1 MQLVG
6 TFPLAPRILRPK
18 VNADHERSQ
27 MTAYAMTPDPARD
40 YSLIGRD
47 SERALAQ
54 GLVAAEWYHS
64 EIPRKRMKALM
75 RRTDGPAI
83 RDTILWF
90 ALLAASGLGG
100 YWFWGSWACVPFFL
114 GYGILYGTAS
124 DSRWHESG
132 HGTAFRTAWLNDA
145 LYQLASFMNM
155 KEPTLWRWSHA
166 RHHTDTIIV
175 GRDREILAMRPPD
188 VARLVLNVVGLRDAL
203 DVVVS
208 VVRHA
213 GGRLTAEEA
222 TFIPEGE
229 RHRVHLEARV
239 WVAIYAIVVAIA
251 VGLDSWL
258 PLMYVGLPSLYGR
271 WLAHYFA
278 FTQHAGLA
286 ENVLDHRL
294 NSRTVYMNP
303 VLRFL
308 YWNMNYHI
316 EHHMFPMVPYHA
328 LPELHREL
336 RHDLPVPCRS
346 TIAAYREILPALRR
360 QMREPGYH
368 LQPQLPPTA
377 KPFRPEL
384 HEVVVG
390 ATDD

>member
-1 MQLVG
+1 
-6 TFPLAPRILRPK
+6 
-18 VNADHERSQ
+18 
-27 MTAYAMTPDPARD
+27 MTTGMKRD

-47 SERALAQ
+47 SERAQEQ
-54 GLVAAEWYHS
+54 GLVAAEWYHTD
-64 EIPRKRMKALM
+64 IPRKRIKALM
-75 RRTDGPAI
+75 RRRNGPAI
-83 RDTILWF
+83 RDTAIWLS
-90 ALLAASGLGG
+90 LLALSGFGG

-114 GYGILYGTAS
+114 CYGVLYGSAS

-132 HGTAFRTAWLNDA
+132 HGTAFRTSWLNDA

-188 VARLVLNVVGLRDAL
+188 ALRLVLNVFGVREVL
-203 DVVVS
+203 DVAVS

-213 GGRLTAEEA
+213 GGRLTAEEL
-222 TFIPEGE
+222 TFIPESE
-229 RHRVHLEARV
+229 RRRVYREARA
-239 WVAIYAIVVAIA
+239 WVAIYGVVIAAAIYL
-251 VGLDSWL
+251 GTFL

-308 YWNMNYHI
+308 YWNMNFHV

-328 LPELHREL
+328 LPALHEEL
-336 RHDLPVPCRS
+336 RADLAAPCRS

-360 QMREPGYH
+360 QLREPEWF
-368 LQPQLPPTA
+368 LERKLPASA
-377 KPFRPEL
+377 KPFRADL
-384 HEVVVG
+384 HRVVIDG
-390 ATDD
+390 AS

>member
-1 MQLVG
+1 V
-6 TFPLAPRILRPK
+6 
-18 VNADHERSQ
+18 
-27 MTAYAMTPDPARD
+27 TATATRD

-47 SERALAQ
+47 GQRAVEQ
-54 GLVAAEWYHS
+54 GLAAADWYHT
-64 EIPRKRMKALM
+64 EVPRKRMKALM
-75 RRTDGPAI
+75 RRRNGPAI
-83 RDTILWF
+83 RDTLIWF
-90 ALLAASGLGG
+90 TLLATFGFLGG
-100 YWFWGSWACVPFFL
+100 WLWGSWMCVPFFL
-114 GYGILYGTAS
+114 SYGVLYGASS

-132 HGTAFRTAWLNDA
+132 HGTAFRTPWLNDA
-145 LYQLASFMNM
+145 LYQIASFMNL

-188 VARLVLNVVGLRDAL
+188 VIRLVLNVLGIADAFSTC
-203 DVVVS
+203 VS
-208 VVRHA
+208 VLRHA
-213 GGRLTAEEA
+213 AGRLTAEEL
-222 TFIPEGE
+222 TFIPESE
-229 RHRVHLEARV
+229 HHRVFREARA
-239 WVAIYAIVVAIA
+239 WVAVYLGVIALAISL
-251 VGLDSWL
+251 GSFL

-328 LPELHREL
+328 LPKLHAELHE
-336 RHDLPVPCRS
+336 DLPTPCRS
-346 TIAAYREILPALRR
+346 SIAAYREILPALLR
-360 QMREPGYH
+360 QTRDPEYY
-368 LQPQLPPTA
+368 LEPQLPASA

-384 HEVVVG
+384 HQVVI
-390 ATDD
+390 